1 MSNSAYLAIRPS
13 VIALLV
19 VASLA
24 AGLFGQVPGSGTAGS
39 GVNNV
44 FPPPDREMRQRLTR
58 AQAALAEERFSDAVG
73 ELREIFE
80 NPETN
85 DFFLGTAGSGDA
97 QVSLKTQAL
106 ALLGSMPAKGREL
119 YELDCGAEARAAL
132 EKAFSAGDLT
142 QLAEVSRRY
151 FHTKAGYEATLL
163 LGRYQL
169 DQGRPLAAA
178 LTFKRVADVPHAL
191 AQYDPELSILL
202 ATCWVHASQPQQAT
216 DALVALKQRSPSAK
230 VRLLDKE
237 APLFDTDDKAL
248 AWLEEIV
255 GGSRLAPAAT
265 ATQWVMFRGSETRNA
280 ATNGGVPLL
289 NFNWKQP
296 GVFDPQDGEK
306 VNQQLRAARD
316 RGEPSI
322 SSLQPLVVQDYV
334 IIRQP
339 EANRLL
345 GIHLGT
351 GKIKWVFPPFDENQA
366 LAASRVSPVSSR
378 TPPQNLRD
386 QELRQRVWEDNT
398 FGQTSSDGRQV
409 YVIDELG
416 YAPMINI
423 SVPQV
428 IVVAGGRR
436 VQNVGYT
443 KNSNTLV
450 ALDLKKQGYQNWAVG
465 EKGDNPALSGAFF
478 LGPPLP
484 LGDQLYALAEQSGD
498 IRLLCLNSKDGA
510 LDWKQQLAVVEEALP
525 IVYDR
530 VRRLAG
536 ASPSYA
542 DGVLV
547 CPTSAGAVVAVD
559 LVTRSLRW
567 GYQYPRWDI
576 SRSTSMTITSSA
588 NRGGIQGHWLDG
600 TATIADGSVVLTPV
614 ESQELHCL
622 DLLTGKARWPAQ
634 PRDDMLFVA
643 CVHDGKIVLVGKN
656 KLKAVHLADGN
667 AGWATTVDLGNEMP
681 TGRGYYSGKH
691 YFLPVT
697 GQHLLKIDL
706 DEGKIV
712 GRAKTEVDLG
722 NVVCYQDQ
730 LISQGPQ
737 TVAAFFLSE
746 PLQARLEADLQ
757 KNPNDVKALALKS
770 QVLLQEGKSTESLNV
785 LRQAHQIAPDDSGI
799 RTLLVKVIFALLR
812 DDFTAHAGLTGEV
825 EKLATDP
832 AQRREALRWHVKGLM
847 QAGQTWDAFET
858 VLELADIELAG
869 ASAMSGSSSGLEY
882 VERDLV
888 VRTDRWLQGRLH
900 ELMRSADEPTKAR
913 MAAEIQLRLQRVM
926 ESKNSGQLRAYLN
939 LFGFHD
945 GSQAARLAL
954 ADQLIAA
961 DQLLEA
967 ELLAGELLETAEPAI
982 AGTVRAA
989 LAALYEKAKRPELA
1003 ARYYQELAARYGD
1016 VVCREGLTGN
1026 QLAERA
1032 KTVDALRPYLAAAW
1046 PAGQTETQPG
1056 PLVAGPERNL
1066 GFGQRLS
1073 YAVPITQFAGAA
1085 PRGLKLQYDQNQ
1097 LLGIR
1102 SDLGQPLT
1110 FASLRPAD
1118 GNFRRYYSAATN
1130 VLTGRAH
1137 GHLVVVN
1144 IGSEIVA
1151 VDALRGERASV
1162 DSVLWRQDSAD
1173 LDPTQRV
1180 YASQKQV
1187 SNPLS
1192 GLRLV
1197 SYDSSGRMNFTTG
1210 PLQTTGVCYQKGRQL
1225 ICADLVTGQSLW
1237 ERSQIPPQ
1245 AEIFGDGELLFL
1257 ADPNSDEALVLS
1269 AIDGTDLGK
1278 RKLERTDRRWAT
1290 HGRRVLAWDQT
1301 GTTLKVR
1308 LYDAWDQDAQGQH
1321 PDLWSRQV
1329 PQGTK
1334 GCLIDGEE
1342 LALLEPGG
1350 QFTVISLATGEL
1362 RFAVPLE
1369 PEPSLDYIQVQRSGS
1384 VGGTSSSD
1392 QYILMT
1398 TQNNPSPPPGLL
1410 VTPLGT
1416 ANSPQSRIHGR
1427 VYAFARSTGKLQW
1440 QVPGFVAMHCLPIDQ
1455 PAESP
1460 LLLFVRNQNNV
1471 GGGRTTQSVSVL
1483 CLDKRDGRVVY
1494 DGGVTQNG
1502 TTAQQAS
1509 HCDILAD
1516 PVKRTV
1522 TLALIT
1528 QPSPSSLVFQVT
1540 DKPFPPQPPAQTG
1553 EVASETAGQPAGT
1566 VDGSIGRAIE
1576 RINRGGNPAD
1586 LIPAPPPVRGAVPV
1600 PR

>member
-1 MSNSAYLAIRPS
+1 MSNSASPALRYWTM
-13 VIALLV
+13 ALLL
-19 VASLA
+19 VATSA
-24 AGLFGQVPGSGTAGS
+24 ATLFGQVPGAGTAAS

-58 AQAALAEERFSDAVG
+58 AQTALTEERYSDAVG

-85 DFFLGTAGSGDA
+85 DFFLGAAGSGDA

-106 ALLGSMPAKGREL
+106 ALLGSMPQKGREL

-132 EKAFSAGDLT
+132 EKAITAGDLA
-142 QLAEVSRRY
+142 QLTEVSRRY

-178 LTFKRVADVPHAL
+178 LTLKRVADVPHAL

-202 ATCWVHASQPQQAT
+202 ATCWVHAAQPQPAT
-216 DALVALKQRSPSAK
+216 EALLALKQRTPAAK
-230 VRLLDKE
+230 IRLLEKE
-237 APLFDTDDKAL
+237 TPLFDTDDKAL

-255 GGSRLAPAAT
+255 GGSRIAPAAT

-306 VNQQLRAARD
+306 VNQQLRDGRN
-316 RGEPSI
+316 RGEPMI

-334 IIRQP
+334 IVRQP

-345 GIHLGT
+345 GIHLKT
-351 GKIKWVFPPFDENQA
+351 GKIVWVFPPFDDNQA
-366 LAASRVSPVSSR
+366 LTASKATLSSGR
-378 TPPQNLRD
+378 TPPANLRD

-416 YAPMINI
+416 YAPMINV

-428 IVVAGGRR
+428 IIVAGGRR
-436 VQNVGYT
+436 VPNMGYT
-443 KNSNTLV
+443 KQSNTLV

-484 LGDQLYALAEQSGD
+484 IGDQLYALAEQSGD
-498 IRLLCLNSKDGA
+498 IRLLCLNSKDGS

-567 GYQYPRWDI
+567 GYQYQRWDI
-576 SRSTSMTITSSA
+576 SRSPSMAIASSVQ
-588 NRGGIQGHWLDG
+588 NRNAPQGHWLDG
-600 TATIADGSVVLTPV
+600 TATIADGSVVLTPL

-643 CVHDGKIVLVGKN
+643 CVHDGKIILVGKN
-656 KLKAVHLADGN
+656 KLKAVKLADGA
-667 AGWATTVDLGNEMP
+667 AGWAANVDLASELP
-681 TGRGYYSGKH
+681 TGRGYYTGNH

-697 GQHLLKIDL
+697 GQQLLKIDL
-706 DEGKIV
+706 AEGKIV

-746 PLQARLEADLQ
+746 PLQARLEIDLQ
-757 KNPNDVKALALKS
+757 RNPNDLKALALKA
-770 QVLLQEGKSTESLNV
+770 QVLLQEGQATESLNV
-785 LRQAHQIAPDDSGI
+785 LRQAHQIAPTSEPI
-799 RTLLVKVIFALLR
+799 RSLLVKVIFALLR
-812 DDFTAHAGLTGEV
+812 DDFTTHVALTDELV
-825 EKLATDP
+825 RLATDP
-832 AQRREALRWHVKGLM
+832 AQRREALRWRVKGLM
-847 QAGQTWDAFET
+847 QTGETWEAFESI
-858 VLELADIELAG
+858 LELADIELAG
-869 ASAMSGSSSGLEY
+869 ATAVNRTAPGLEY

-900 ELMRSADEPTKAR
+900 QLLRSADEPTKAR

-926 ESKNSGQLRAYLN
+926 ETKNSSQLRAYLN
-939 LFGFHD
+939 LFGFD
-945 GSQAARLAL
+945 EGSHAARLAL

-967 ELLAGELLETAEPAI
+967 ELLVGEMLEIADPAL
-982 AGTVRAA
+982 AGTVRAT
-989 LAALYEKAKRPELA
+989 LAALYEKARRPELA
-1003 ARYYQELAARYGD
+1003 ARYYHDLAARFGD
-1016 VVCREGLTGN
+1016 VVCRDGLTGKE
-1026 QLAERA
+1026 LAERA
-1032 KTVDALRPYLAAAW
+1032 TTSDAMRPYLAAAW
-1046 PAGQTETQPG
+1046 PNGKTEVQPG
-1056 PLVAGPERNL
+1056 PALAGPDRNL

-1073 YAVPITQFAGAA
+1073 YAVPIAQYAGAA

-1097 LLGIR
+1097 MLGIR

-1110 FASLRPAD
+1110 FASLRPTD
-1118 GNFRRYYSAATN
+1118 GNFRRYYSVANNT
-1130 VLTGRAH
+1130 LTGRAH

-1144 IGSEIVA
+1144 LGTEVVA
-1151 VDALRGERASV
+1151 VDALRGERAAV
-1162 DSVLWRQDSAD
+1162 DSLLWRQESAD
-1173 LDPTQRV
+1173 LDPTQRI
-1180 YASQKQV
+1180 YPSQKQV
-1187 SNPLS
+1187 MNPLA
-1192 GLRLV
+1192 GLRLI
-1197 SYDSSGRMNFTTG
+1197 SYDSSGRMNFGTG
-1210 PLQTTGVCYQKGRQL
+1210 PLQTAGVCFQKGRQL
-1225 ICADLVTGQSLW
+1225 LCADLVTGQSIW

-1245 AEIFGDGELLFL
+1245 AEIFGDGELLFIT
-1257 ADPNSDEALVLS
+1257 DPTSDEALVLS
-1269 AIDGTDLGK
+1269 AIDGTEVGK
-1278 RKLERTDRRWAT
+1278 RKLEKADRRWAT

-1308 LYDAWDQDAQGQH
+1308 LYDAWEQDAQGQH
-1321 PDLWSRQV
+1321 ADLWSREV

-1334 GCLIDGEE
+1334 GCVIDGEE

-1362 RFAVPLE
+1362 RFAVPLD
-1369 PEPSLDYIQVQRSGS
+1369 PEPALDYIQVQR
-1384 VGGTSSSD
+1384 SSD

-1410 VTPLGT
+1410 TEPIPT
-1416 ANSPQSRIHGR
+1416 ANSPQARVHGR
-1427 VYAFARSTGKLQW
+1427 AYAFARATGKLQW

-1455 PAESP
+1455 PAETP
-1460 LLLFVRNQNNV
+1460 LLLFVRNQTNV

-1483 CLDKRDGRVVY
+1483 CLDKRDGRVVF
-1494 DGGVTQNG
+1494 DGPVTQNG
-1502 TTAQQAS
+1502 TTASKAS
-1509 HCDILAD
+1509 HCDIIAD

-1528 QPSPSSLVFQVT
+1528 QPSPCSLVFQVT

-1566 VDGSIGRAIE
+1566 VDPSIGRAIE
-1576 RINRGGNPAD
+1576 RINRGQNAD
-1586 LIPAPPPVRGAVPV
+1586 GLFPAPPPIRGVAPA